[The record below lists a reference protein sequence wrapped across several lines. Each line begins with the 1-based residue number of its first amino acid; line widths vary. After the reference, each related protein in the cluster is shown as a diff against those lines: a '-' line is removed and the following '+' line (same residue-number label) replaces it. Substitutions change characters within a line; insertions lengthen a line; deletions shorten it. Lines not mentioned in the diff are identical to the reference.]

1 LLYILAMKT
10 FFGTPI
16 RRNLIITSLIVS
28 SAWSTRALAQSSHP
42 DPNYSPAN
50 AKYLGVQSYIP
61 VTTQK
66 LAQPSLVYV
75 DIAQQKL
82 SPLSEKFLLQKWGWA
97 VPTENEPKD
106 AYFPE
111 TRMHSAS
118 FYGGNGMNGNIGDGR
133 TSIRG
138 DENFKGI
145 GPTGMVNPHSEVG
158 HTSGTLKID
167 HAIIEAIWSK
177 LLDLELP
184 YGANRVRGI
193 LGTGTIENRDGHP
206 GQRVVI
212 VRDDFLRPAHFITNE
227 TSSKVNRVEIDRE
240 RVRQAILNLP
250 EALPHATNGIRAIDK
265 ATKLKLGLNEFVDR
279 FAIQAAY
286 MWSHSLYHG
295 AMSPS
300 NVTLEGAA
308 ADFGTFQ
315 ALAGYPSVQ
324 LLSDCAPNGDYSEE
338 LQVLKEFHSELINNS
353 PADWIQAIGTLDS
366 WANRFKKTYE
376 LNVEKQMLS
385 LSGAFLEL
393 IDPLAHSN
401 ESREL
406 AHLLI
411 QIAKAGNEE
420 VIQTWVKPLPFETGT
435 YSLSRILEK
444 LAHSPLNESELQVSL
459 KSEIADSNLRLALS
473 KSYLAYYQK
482 MNALAEASGISAI
495 SAQKY
500 RIHASQIRNRK
511 MTEVFRNAQLQ
522 QQLNAVVQ
530 DYAKNSD
537 AKLVRQF
544 IEQKVNASRRNFK
557 DAAPFTVVTQQSF
570 DEKTGEIVREVFDAK
585 SGILNEIRSSE
596 LTPLEKVLKRET
608 SGPRG
613 LRCENLFRA
622 I

>member
-1 LLYILAMKT
+1 MKT
-10 FFGTPI
+10 NLKISI
-16 RRNLIITSLIVS
+16 RQNLIVTSLILCSALSTPVS
-28 SAWSTRALAQSSHP
+28 AQQAPSFA
-42 DPNYSPAN
+42 PNN
-50 AKYLGVQSYIP
+50 AKYLGTQSYIP

-66 LAQPSLVYV
+66 LAHPSLVYV

-82 SPLSEKFLLQKWGWA
+82 SPLSEKYLLQKWGWA
-97 VPTENEPKD
+97 VRTENEPIE
-106 AYFPE
+106 AYLKE

-212 VRDDFLRPAHFITNE
+212 IRDDFLRPAHFITNE
-227 TSSKVNRVEIDRE
+227 TSSKVNRSEIDRE

-250 EALPHATNGIRAIDK
+250 EALPLAKNGLRAIDK
-265 ATKLKLGLNEFVDR
+265 ATKLKLGLKEFIDR
-279 FAIQAAY
+279 FATQAAY

-300 NVTLEGAA
+300 NVTLDGGA

-338 LQVLKEFHSELINNS
+338 LQVLKEFHTELINNS
-353 PADWIQAIGTLDS
+353 PSQWSDAIGTLEA
-366 WANRFKKTYE
+366 WNNRFKKTYE

-385 LSGAFLEL
+385 LSGAILEL
-393 IDPLAHSN
+393 IDPLVQSP

-406 AHLLI
+406 ARLLI
-411 QIAKAGNEE
+411 QVAKAGNEE
-420 VIQTWVKPLPFETGT
+420 VIQTWITPLPFETGT
-435 YSLSRILEK
+435 YSLPRILEK
-444 LAHSPLNESELQVSL
+444 LARAPLSETALQMSL
-459 KSEIADSNLRLALS
+459 QSEIADSNLRLSLS

-482 MNALAEASGISAI
+482 MNDLAESFGISSI

-500 RIHASQIRNRK
+500 RLQAVQIRNRK

-522 QQLNAVVQ
+522 SQLNSVVQ
-530 DYAKNSD
+530 EYVKNSD
-537 AKLVRQF
+537 ANLVRQF

-557 DAAPFTVVTQQSF
+557 DAAPFTVVAQQFF
-570 DEKTGEIVREVFDAK
+570 DEKSGALVRKVFDAK
-585 SGILNEIRSSE
+585 SGILSE
-596 LTPLEKVLKRET
+596 VHLNDSTPLEILLKKET
-608 SGPRG
+608 SRTNPV
-613 LRCENLFRA
+613 RCENLFKA